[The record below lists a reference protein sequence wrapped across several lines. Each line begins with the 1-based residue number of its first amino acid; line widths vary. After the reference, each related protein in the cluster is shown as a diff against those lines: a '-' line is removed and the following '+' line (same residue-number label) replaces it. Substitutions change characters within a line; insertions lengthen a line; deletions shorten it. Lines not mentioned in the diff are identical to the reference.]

1 MDSFADPVKN
11 ISHLHLRAGA
21 TVADLGAGSGHYAF
35 ALGEKLKSMDGR
47 GRVYAIDVQKHF
59 MEKVKQEAMRRG
71 LGNVEVLWGDIEMRG
86 GTKLADNI
94 CDVVVISNVL
104 FQSQDK
110 LGLVQEAIRILKPG
124 GEILIIDWKDKG
136 VTANSISSIISGEHL
151 SKIEE
156 FDAGSHHWGMLLKKV

>member
-35 ALGEKLKSMDGR
+35 AIGEKLKNMDGR

-59 MEKVKQEAMRRG
+59 MERIKQEATRRG
-71 LGNVEVLWGDIEMRG
+71 LGNVEVLWGDIEVHG

-94 CDVVVISNVL
+94 CDAVVISNVL

-110 LGLVQEAIRILKPG
+110 TGLVKEASRILKPG
-124 GEILIIDWKDKG
+124 GEVLIIDWKDKG
-136 VTANSISSIISGEHL
+136 VTPDAILSVASETRL
-151 SKIEE
+151 SKLEE
-156 FDAGSHHWGMLLKKV
+156 FDAGSHHWGLLLRKM